1 MADNGISGRRSSYAR
16 ETSTAFDQHFS
27 RFVGHG
33 LLKLVV
39 AYAYLV
45 QVGVCDFSEAA
56 NRVLANALRLGA
68 DRLSSAVFDGL
79 VEWIDLELA
88 SRVND
93 PPAKGVLS
101 PGEVEALVRWEV

>member
-1 MADNGISGRRSSYAR
+1 
-16 ETSTAFDQHFS
+16 
-27 RFVGHG
+27 
-33 LLKLVV
+33 
-39 AYAYLV
+39 
-45 QVGVCDFSEAA
+45 
-56 NRVLANALRLGA
+56 
-68 DRLSSAVFDGL
+68 VFDGL